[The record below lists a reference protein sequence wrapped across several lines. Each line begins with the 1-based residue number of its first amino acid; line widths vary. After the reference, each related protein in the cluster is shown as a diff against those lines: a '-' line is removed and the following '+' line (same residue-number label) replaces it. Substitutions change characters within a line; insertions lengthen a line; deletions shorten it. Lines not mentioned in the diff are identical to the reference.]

1 MEQIFLYNKIL
12 SHCTSEFSPI
22 LLGGLKIDP
31 VVFHFAKEK
40 EKRVIPIQQ
49 HR

>member
-1 MEQIFLYNKIL
+1 
-12 SHCTSEFSPI
+12 
-22 LLGGLKIDP
+22 LKIDP